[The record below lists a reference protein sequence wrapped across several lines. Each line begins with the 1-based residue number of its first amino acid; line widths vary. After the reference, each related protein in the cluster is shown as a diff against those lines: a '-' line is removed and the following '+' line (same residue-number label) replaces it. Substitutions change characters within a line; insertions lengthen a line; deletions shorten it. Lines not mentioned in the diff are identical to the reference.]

1 MDPERTQRFIA
12 LFHREATLLSGLDH
26 PGRDD
31 VIAPIPPIAPLPA
44 APAAGGTAAAGTGDS
59 FSGSISNALQQV
71 QQSQNTA
78 STAEAQAAAGQ
89 GSVTDAMID
98 ATQASLD
105 TQVTVALVDK
115 GVSAFTDIMNMQF

>member
-1 MDPERTQRFIA
+1 MIPA
-12 LFHREATLLSGLDH
+12 
-26 PGRDD
+26 
-31 VIAPIPPIAPLPA
+31 IPPIQPFSA
-44 APAAGGTAAAGTGDS
+44 APASGGTAAAGTGDS
-59 FSGSISNALQQV
+59 FSSSISNALDQV

-78 STAEAQAAAGQ
+78 SSAEAQAAAGQ

-115 GVSAFTDIMNMQF
+115 GVSAFTDIMNMSVLRWPWFPAQSSPVPATG

>member
-1 MDPERTQRFIA
+1 MIPA
-12 LFHREATLLSGLDH
+12 
-26 PGRDD
+26 
-31 VIAPIPPIAPLPA
+31 IPPISPPPAPPA
-44 APAAGGTAAAGTGDS
+44 SGGAAAAGSGGG
-59 FSGSISNALQQV
+59 FSNSIANALDQV

-115 GVSAFTDIMNMQF
+115 GVAAFTDIMNMQF

>member
-1 MDPERTQRFIA
+1 
-12 LFHREATLLSGLDH
+12 L
-26 PGRDD
+26 
-31 VIAPIPPIAPLPA
+31 IPAIAPLSPLPA
-44 APAAGGTAAAGTGDS
+44 GPASGGGAAAGNGGS
-59 FSGSISNALQQV
+59 FSNSISNALDQV

-98 ATQASLD
+98 ATQASLE

-115 GVSAFTDIMNMQF
+115 GVAAFTDIMNMQF

>member
-1 MDPERTQRFIA
+1 MIHVAANARNATTTPVGKTRLRMLACLSDPIVAWSPVPGASSYDVQVAPFAQGFGCEWSSTGTSTQI
-12 LFHREATLLSGLDH
+12 
-26 PGRDD
+26 
-31 VIAPIPPIAPLPA
+31 
-44 APAAGGTAAAGTGDS
+44 GTFT
-59 FSGSISNALQQV
+59 
-71 QQSQNTA
+71 QNTA

-115 GVSAFTDIMNMQF
+115 GVSAFTDIMNMTF

>member
-1 MDPERTQRFIA
+1 MTTLIA
-12 LFHREATLLSGLDH
+12 A
-26 PGRDD
+26 
-31 VIAPIPPIAPLPA
+31 IPPISPLPA
-44 APAAGGTAAAGTGDS
+44 APASGGTAAAGTGDS
-59 FSGSISNALQQV
+59 FSGSIANALDQV

-105 TQVTVALVDK
+105 TQITVALVDK
-115 GVSAFTDIMNMQF
+115 GVSAFTDVMNMQF